1 MLVDSKSAIFFN
13 TVDKYYDNCFRSYC
27 KLLSNYS
34 YNLLPEHVAI
44 IRDNL
49 DYLTPSDCKV
59 FNIVARKQSK
69 YFKTFPS
76 IKEIARA
83 AGVSISTVKRA
94 LKKLVALGL
103 IESITHQFMTRT
115 SKWWSNVYKIGA
127 WIYHPDLTATMAK
140 YFFIFIGNLFPKSG
154 YLQARLPEPN
164 EPLLYRDMNISNQSL
179 CIKHNSLKKTV
190 IAGAKKVYKTCSQII
205 GGISRGATTIAQ
217 EVNTLLQRQDVSP
230 NCQREEIIKKPGI
243 IEHKTVVDIPEILKN
258 DKLMGLTLAGKVK
271 LSVYPVSALEE
282 VLYQFKNRP
291 SLIDLSKIPLPGLIL

>member
-13 TVDKYYDNCFRSYC
+13 TVDKHYDNCFRSYC

-34 YNLLPEHVAI
+34 YNLLPEQVAI

-49 DYLTPSDCKV
+49 DYLTPCDCKV

-103 IESITHQFMTRT
+103 IESIIHQFLTRT
-115 SKWWSNVYKIGA
+115 SKWWSNIYKIGA
-127 WIYHPDLTATMAK
+127 WIYHPDLTSTMAK

-164 EPLLYRDMNISNQSL
+164 EPLLYIYKEDITSKKGYLTVKQEDSYIRESFTARWMSL
-179 CIKHNSLKKTV
+179 LVETFLSHPSKKSKYQKFHAYETS
-190 IAGAKKVYKTCSQII
+190 YDD
-205 GGISRGATTIAQ
+205 R
-217 EVNTLLQRQDVSP
+217 
-230 NCQREEIIKKPGI
+230 
-243 IEHKTVVDIPEILKN
+243 
-258 DKLMGLTLAGKVK
+258 
-271 LSVYPVSALEE
+271 PVFGSEF
-282 VLYQFKNRP
+282 Y
-291 SLIDLSKIPLPGLIL
+291 